1 LVFNP
6 KSKIENLKSPDFEH
20 RIPRWSHHS
29 LVADFLVSHTK
40 GQIMKNLPALILA
53 TCRST
58 ACTSEAATIR
68 KRIVSLSLLSAAAVA
83 LSAGR
88 LVADPLPPTSFPA
101 GTTQYQI
108 LFETANDL
116 QATSTD
122 FSTYQ
127 SFARSQ
133 VTPALAALEPAADW
147 NVIAS
152 PTLGPFNPAP
162 SAPSVAG
169 IPVYTTTGQ
178 LLTDSGLYS
187 GVPLDTTPNIT
198 QNGTLGFQTV
208 WTGMLGG
215 FGAST
220 AVDFGNSF
228 ATNEAWLLTGEIDG
242 HIGGGL
248 YVLSSPIDVPN
259 STPEPASLALL
270 GTGLLAVGAVRGW
283 RHRRRPSNT
292 TP

>member
-1 LVFNP
+1 
-6 KSKIENLKSPDFEH
+6 
-20 RIPRWSHHS
+20 
-29 LVADFLVSHTK
+29 
-40 GQIMKNLPALILA
+40 MKNLPAPILA
-53 TCRST
+53 LFLALRRST

-68 KRIVSLSLLSAAAVA
+68 KRIVSLSLLSAAVVA

-122 FSTYQ
+122 YSTYE
-127 SFARSQ
+127 SFARAQ
-133 VTPALAALEPAADW
+133 VTPALAALDPAADW

-152 PTLGPFNPAP
+152 PVVGPFNPAP

-187 GVPLDTTPNIT
+187 GVPLDTTPNVT
-198 QNGTLGFQTV
+198 QNGTLGFQDV

-215 FGAST
+215 FELDGA
-220 AVDFGNSF
+220 DFGNSF
-228 ATNEAWLLTGEIDG
+228 ATNESWLFDGVIDV
-242 HIGGGL
+242 HDGGGL

-270 GTGLLAVGAVRGW
+270 GTGLLAVGAVRGS
-283 RHRRRPSNT
+283 RRRAMLQQQSANSDVL
-292 TP
+292 

>member
-1 LVFNP
+1 
-6 KSKIENLKSPDFEH
+6 
-20 RIPRWSHHS
+20 
-29 LVADFLVSHTK
+29 
-40 GQIMKNLPALILA
+40 MKNLPALILA
-53 TCRST
+53 TCRAT

-83 LSAGR
+83 LSAGQ

-116 QATSTD
+116 QATSKD
-122 FSTYQ
+122 YSTYQ

-147 NVIAS
+147 NIIAS
-152 PTLGPFNPAP
+152 PVLGPFNPAP

-198 QNGTLGFQTV
+198 QNGV
-208 WTGMLGG
+208 V
-215 FGAST
+215 GASCVAERRT
-220 AVDFGNSF
+220 HYPERHVRFSGCLHRYTRRSWCINRRGLRQQLRDQRVVAV
-228 ATNEAWLLTGEIDG
+228 
-242 HIGGGL
+242 
-248 YVLSSPIDVPN
+248 
-259 STPEPASLALL
+259 
-270 GTGLLAVGAVRGW
+270 
-283 RHRRRPSNT
+283 
-292 TP
+292 

>member
-1 LVFNP
+1 
-6 KSKIENLKSPDFEH
+6 
-20 RIPRWSHHS
+20 
-29 LVADFLVSHTK
+29 
-40 GQIMKNLPALILA
+40 MKNRPAQNLA
-53 TCRST
+53 PRTRST
-58 ACTSEAATIR
+58 ALMSEAATIR
-68 KRIVSLSLLSAAAVA
+68 KRLVSLSLLSAAAVA

-88 LVADPLPPTSFPA
+88 LAADLLPPTSFPA

-116 QATSTD
+116 LATSTD
-122 FSTYQ
+122 YSTYQ

-133 VTPALAALEPAADW
+133 VTPALAALQPAANW
-147 NVIAS
+147 NIIAS
-152 PTLGPFNPAP
+152 PELGPFNPAP

-198 QNGTLGFQTV
+198 QNGTIGFQDV

-215 FGAST
+215 VGASQ

-228 ATNEAWLLTGEIDG
+228 ATNEAWLFDGEISEFD
-242 HIGGGL
+242 GGGL
-248 YVLSSPIDVPN
+248 YVLSEPIDVPN

-270 GTGLLAVGAVRGW
+270 GTGFLGIGAVRGW
-283 RHRRRPSNT
+283 RRRTAASRC
-292 TP
+292 